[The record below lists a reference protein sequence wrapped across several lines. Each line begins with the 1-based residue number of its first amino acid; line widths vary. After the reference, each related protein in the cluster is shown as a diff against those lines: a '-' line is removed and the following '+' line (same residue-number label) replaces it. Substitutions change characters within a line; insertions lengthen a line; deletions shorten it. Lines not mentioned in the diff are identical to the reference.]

1 VPNCIA
7 EPERPTLGMVVL
19 LPVVE
24 GSLRGEEEHLV
35 ARGALE
41 HDRLRGCRAENL
53 VAIDLDVK
61 RDAVARRRVD
71 RCPTSHHLRY
81 SERVETDVV
90 LLDIRMPKVDGLG
103 VFHAL
108 SAKATAPPCI
118 VLTTFDDDDLVLRAI
133 ANGARSFL
141 LKDVS
146 LEQLTSAIRTVA
158 DGGSVI
164 NPAVT
169 ERVLRGIERLGA
181 GFDSLPVPE
190 PLTTREIEIV
200 GMLAAGYSNREI
212 AKACFVAKGTV
223 KNHISNI
230 LSKLGVRDRTR
241 AVLRALHLGL
251 I

>member
-1 VPNCIA
+1 MIRVCIVDDQTIV
-7 EPERPTLGMVVL
+7 RQGIRSVLGLAADIEVVG
-19 LPVVE
+19 E
-24 GSLRGEEEHLV
+24 AADGEE
-35 ARGALE
+35 ALI
-41 HDRLRGCRAENL
+41 LF
-53 VAIDLDVK
+53 
-61 RDAVARRRVD
+61 
-71 RCPTSHHLRY
+71 
-81 SERVETDVV
+81 ERVELDVV
-90 LLDIRMPKVDGLG
+90 LLDIRMPKMDGLG
-103 VFHAL
+103 VLKSL
-108 SAKATAPPCI
+108 SSKTTSPPCI
-118 VLTTFDDDDLVLRAI
+118 VLTTFDDDELVLRAI
-133 ANGARSFL
+133 AGGARGFL

-190 PLTTREIEIV
+190 PLTKREIEIV
-200 GMLAAGYSNREI
+200 GMMAAGYSNREI
-212 AKACFVAKGTV
+212 AKACFVAEGTV